1 MNRFPKETTLKRK
14 FFQKQPKAKIY
25 VLCEGKLTEPAYIKD
40 FANQYAND
48 RVIVQPI
55 PGVGVPLTVSQQAV
69 ELKAELLREARKSK
83 DSFNMSFSVWCI
95 VDIDE
100 HPNVLEA
107 KQLADANKIKFL
119 VSNPCFELWGLLHLK
134 AQDAHI
140 HRHSL
145 QSTLHKEMPTYHHK
159 NNPIFDYDQIK
170 DNYKTAKERAATICN
185 RRKEE
190 GKTSGNP
197 STNVYELFECIIAN
211 GKK

>member
-1 MNRFPKETTLKRK
+1 MSRFPKDSKLKRS
-14 FFQKQPKAKIY
+14 FYTKQPKAKIY

-69 ELKAELLREARKSK
+69 ELKAELLREARKSI

-100 HPNVLEA
+100 HPNVPEA

-134 AQDAHI
+134 TQDAHI
-140 HRHSL
+140 HRHTL
-145 QSTLHKEMPTYHHK
+145 QSSLHKEMPTYHHK
-159 NNPIFDYDQIK
+159 DNPIFDYNQIK
-170 DNYKTAKERAATICN
+170 NNYKTAKERAVTICN
-185 RRKEE
+185 RRSEE
-190 GKTSGNP
+190 GKPSGNP